1 MMTDWEVRLKK
12 ADSIEIVCIGIFI
25 LIMSIFLTGCL
36 SYFDTQTG
44 NQSGNEL
51 LHYAEQYRHLSSVMI
66 DKYGEQDYDSISRLL
81 VEAVEIAQNVE
92 ELQVSNEYENAKT
105 YAENW
110 MYSDA
115 YWFHLV
121 ISDGSKDQLSKVFD
135 ESTDYLTLFLFE
147 MESLGHS
154 FD

>member
-1 MMTDWEVRLKK
+1 MTERELRRKQVKSLK
-12 ADSIEIVCIGIFI
+12 IILIGLFI
-25 LIMSIFLTGCL
+25 LIVCNSITGCS

-51 LHYAEQYRHLSSVMI
+51 LHYAEQYRHLSHVMI
-66 DKYGEQDYDSISRLL
+66 DKYVEQDYESISRLL

-92 ELQVSNEYENAKT
+92 VLQVRNEYENAKT

-135 ESTDYLTLFLFE
+135 ESTDNLTMFLFE
-147 MESLGHS
+147 MERLGHS